1 MRRPVSIAL
10 TAAAVASLAAGC
22 GSDSSSSGPSPKPEQ
37 PTAFS
42 ARGVNFTAPTGWTV
56 RRGTGNLVATVAA
69 GDATVAVWRYPRGQE
84 LPTTKDE
91 LKAAR
96 DGLVA
101 ALDRHDD
108 QFEAIKTAPTQIGGQ
123 PAVQVRA
130 RETIA
135 GTVRTVRS
143 SHIYA
148 GGAEYVVDAYAPDRS
163 FRAVDAQV
171 FRPLLRTLTVQGAA
185 QTAP

>member
-1 MRRPVSIAL
+1 MRRPVSIVL

-22 GSDSSSSGPSPKPEQ
+22 GSDSSSSGSAPAQPER
-37 PTAFS
+37 PTAFN
-42 ARGVNFTAPTGWTV
+42 ARGVSFTAPAGWTV

-84 LPTTKDE
+84 LPSTKDE

-101 ALDRHDD
+101 ALSDHDEA
-108 QFEAIKTAPTQIGGQ
+108 FEAIKTAPTEIGGQ

-130 RETIA
+130 HETIA

-171 FRPLLRTLTVQGAA
+171 FRPLLRTLTVQG
-185 QTAP
+185 TP